1 MQRRL
6 IASIVGGVVGIC
18 LALPLQGVLG
28 VSETVAFIACS
39 VGGMVLAYVASMLF
53 DVFAGTAP
61 PGTTPE

>member
-18 LALPLQGVLG
+18 LALPLQDLLG
-28 VSETVAFIACS
+28 VSKTLAFIACS
-39 VGGMVLAYVASMLF
+39 LSGMALGYVASMLF
-53 DVFAGTAP
+53 DVFAGTTP